1 MDFTS
6 PTYVVSQVFVVLMYV
21 SLCSTYFLKSRSKI
35 IVINIIGHL
44 FQMISFILLSGFTGV
59 AMNIVY
65 TIRDIYLYIANKKEN
80 DEDRRIK
87 DVIFLTFLFV
97 IIIASSIYTYND
109 IYSLFSVFATVFS
122 TIAIWQK
129 NTRIYKLL
137 GIPSSV
143 CWLSYHVYLQSIL
156 AIILESI
163 LLISILIGYI
173 IDIKI
178 HLSSKKGIKNKW
190 RKLIFLKKYIIQLLI
205 KNTIKW

>member
-1 MDFTS
+1 MDYSS
-6 PTYVVSQVFVVLMYV
+6 PTYIASQAFVVLMYV

-35 IVINIIGHL
+35 LIINILGHL
-44 FQMISFILLSGFTGV
+44 FQMVSFVLLSGLTGV

-65 TIRDIYLYIANKKEN
+65 MIRDLYLYIAHKKEN

-87 DVIFLTFLFV
+87 DAIFLTFLFV
-97 IIIASSIYTYND
+97 IIIVSSIYTYNGF
-109 IYSLFSVFATVFS
+109 YSLFSVFATVFS

-137 GIPSSV
+137 GIPASV

-156 AIILESI
+156 SIILESI

-173 IDIKI
+173 VDIRR
-178 HLSSKKGIKNKW
+178 HLIVKKESKTSEEN
-190 RKLIFLKKYIIQLLI
+190 
-205 KNTIKW
+205 

>member
-1 MDFTS
+1 MDYSS
-6 PTYVVSQVFVVLMYV
+6 PTYIASQAFVVLMYV

-35 IVINIIGHL
+35 LIINILGHL
-44 FQMISFILLSGFTGV
+44 FQMVSFVLLSGLTGV

-65 TIRDIYLYIANKKEN
+65 MIRDLYLYIAHKKEN

-87 DVIFLTFLFV
+87 DAIFLTFLFV
-97 IIIASSIYTYND
+97 IIIVSSIYTYNGF
-109 IYSLFSVFATVFS
+109 YSLFSVFATVFS

-137 GIPSSV
+137 GIPASV

-163 LLISILIGYI
+163 LLVSILIGYI
-173 IDIKI
+173 VDIRR
-178 HLSSKKGIKNKW
+178 HLIVKKESKTSEEN
-190 RKLIFLKKYIIQLLI
+190 
-205 KNTIKW
+205 

>member
-35 IVINIIGHL
+35 IVIDIIGHL

-59 AMNIVY
+59 AMNVVY

-87 DVIFLTFLFV
+87 DAIFLTFLFV
-97 IIIASSIYTYND
+97 IIIASSIYTYNGV
-109 IYSLFSVFATVFS
+109 YSLFSVFATVFS

-143 CWLSYHVYLQSIL
+143 CWLSYHVYIQSIL

-178 HLSSKKGIKNKW
+178 HLSSKKESKTSEEN
-190 RKLIFLKKYIIQLLI
+190 
-205 KNTIKW
+205 

>member
-1 MDFTS
+1 MDYSS
-6 PTYVVSQVFVVLMYV
+6 PTYIASQAFVVLMYV

-35 IVINIIGHL
+35 LIINILGHL
-44 FQMISFILLSGFTGV
+44 FQMVSFVLLSGLTGV

-65 TIRDIYLYIANKKEN
+65 TIRDLYLYIAHKKEN

-87 DVIFLTFLFV
+87 DAIFLTFLFV
-97 IIIASSIYTYND
+97 IIIASSIYTYNGF
-109 IYSLFSVFATVFS
+109 YSLFSVFATVFS

-137 GIPSSV
+137 GTPASV

-163 LLISILIGYI
+163 LLVSILIGYI
-173 IDIKI
+173 VDIRR
-178 HLSSKKGIKNKW
+178 HLIVKKESKTSEEN
-190 RKLIFLKKYIIQLLI
+190 
-205 KNTIKW
+205 